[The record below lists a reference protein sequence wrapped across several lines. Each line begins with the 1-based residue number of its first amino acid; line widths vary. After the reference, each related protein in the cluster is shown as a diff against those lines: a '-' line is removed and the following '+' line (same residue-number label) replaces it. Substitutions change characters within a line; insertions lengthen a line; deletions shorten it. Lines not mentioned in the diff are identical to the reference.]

1 MGTERLGFRAIVS
14 AVMIA
19 LGLFLAVRLFVR
31 PGQPLT
37 SAVALDIAFAVFFL
51 ARGAL
56 YFWTARRR
64 ARAEAETR
72 PPE

>member
-1 MGTERLGFRAIVS
+1 MATERLGFRAIVS

-19 LGLFLAVRLFVR
+19 LGLFLAIRLLVR

-51 ARGAL
+51 GRGAI
-56 YFWTARRR
+56 YFWTVRQR
-64 ARAEAETR
+64 ARAAAETR

>member
-1 MGTERLGFRAIVS
+1 MATERLGFRAIIS

-19 LGLFLAVRLFVR
+19 LGLFLAIRLLLR

-51 ARGAL
+51 GRGAI
-56 YFWTARRR
+56 YFWTVRQR
-64 ARAEAETR
+64 ARAMEETR
-72 PPE
+72 PPQ